1 MRNYDRICE
10 CCNSLKKKHK
20 WYRFP
25 LFFFRCRPRPELI
38 NRLFFI
44 PKNQFFTMKLSLVT
58 CFLCKKFKTRLS
70 FWWMLAELKNMCWK
84 KNYSSKKISE
94 EIPDSVFLCKKLTIT
109 YFNFSNSSN
118 STIFYGESVMSV
130 PFIEG
135 DDIQLIFAMN
145 QLMIL
150 SNWYSEGK
158 NVSLIRD
165 VNFGVTVGYIHDLR
179 NTSLSNLME
188 TNSNFQQWKLYL
200 CVALKFLKPSPLISA
215 VPRRMF
221 QL

>member
-25 LFFFRCRPRPELI
+25 LFFFRCRPRPKLI

-70 FWWMLAELKNMCWK
+70 FWWMLAELKNMFWK

-94 EIPDSVFLCKKLTIT
+94 EIPDSVFLCKKLTIS

-118 STIFYGESVMSV
+118 STIFLWRICYECTVYWGRWYSVGFCNEPAYDFV
-130 PFIEG
+130 
-135 DDIQLIFAMN
+135 QLI
-145 QLMIL
+145 
-150 SNWYSEGK
+150 
-158 NVSLIRD
+158 
-165 VNFGVTVGYIHDLR
+165 LR
-179 NTSLSNLME
+179 
-188 TNSNFQQWKLYL
+188 
-200 CVALKFLKPSPLISA
+200 
-215 VPRRMF
+215 R
-221 QL
+221 